1 MKYEF
6 IKVND
11 DTYKLKY
18 KDKEFEI
25 IRDVDI
31 VTNFQNVPNLAR
43 RKMIMDLAEN
53 GKGIGDL
60 TIVRKTDDGKTIYD
74 NRSAI
79 EMEKTYINEIQVEM
93 LDNVSKKYFDNTM
106 VNIAL
111 DIGLETEAEAIE
123 FSKQFVSVLTGKYDN
138 EVEEIPSDKAKE
150 KQS

>member
-6 IKVND
+6 IKVNE

-31 VTNFQNVPNLAR
+31 ITKFQNVPNLAR
-43 RKMIMDLAEN
+43 RRMLLDLAER

-60 TIVRKTDDGKTIYD
+60 TIVRTTSDGKTICD

-79 EMEKTYINEIQVEM
+79 EMEKTYSTEIQVEM
-93 LDNVSKKYFDNTM
+93 IDNASKKYLGNTI
-106 VNIAL
+106 VGIEL
-111 DIGLETEAEAIE
+111 DIGLETEEEAIE
-123 FSKQFVSVLTGKYDN
+123 FAKEFVSVLTGKYDN
-138 EVEEIPSDKAKE
+138 EVKEIPSGNAKE
-150 KQS
+150 K

>member
-31 VTNFQNVPNLAR
+31 ITKFQNVPNLAR
-43 RKMIMDLAEN
+43 RRMLMDLAEN
-53 GKGIGDL
+53 GKGIDDL
-60 TIVRKTDDGKTIYD
+60 TIVRTTSDGKTIYD

-79 EMEKTYINEIQVEM
+79 EMERTYINEIQVEM

-106 VNIAL
+106 VNVAL

-123 FSKQFVSVLTGKYDN
+123 FSKQFVSVLTGKIDN
-138 EVEEIPSDKAKE
+138 GVKEIPSDKAKE
-150 KQS
+150 E

>member
-31 VTNFQNVPNLAR
+31 ITKMQNVPNIAR
-43 RKMIMDLAEN
+43 RRMLIDLAERQ
-53 GKGIGDL
+53 KGIGDL
-60 TIVRKTDDGKTIYD
+60 TIVRTTDDGKTIYD

-79 EMEKTYINEIQVEM
+79 EMEKTYVNEVQVEM
-93 LDNVSKKYFDNTM
+93 LDNASKKYFGNTL
-106 VNIAL
+106 VGVGL
-111 DIGLETEAEAIE
+111 DMGLEKEEEAIE
-123 FSKQFVSVLTGKYDN
+123 FAKVFVSVLTGKYNN
-138 EVEEIPSDKAKE
+138 EVEEIPSDKAKKE
-150 KQS
+150 

>member
-6 IKVND
+6 IKVNE

-31 VTNFQNVPNLAR
+31 ITKFQNVPNLAR
-43 RKMIMDLAEN
+43 RRMLMDLAEN
-53 GKGIGDL
+53 GKGIDDL
-60 TIVRKTDDGKTIYD
+60 TIVRTTKDGKTIYD

-93 LDNVSKKYFDNTM
+93 LDNASKKYFGNTM
-106 VNIAL
+106 IGIGV
-111 DIGLETEAEAIE
+111 DIGLEEEQEAIE
-123 FSKQFVSVLTGKYDN
+123 FAKTFVRVLTGKYDN
-138 EVEEIPSDKAKE
+138 EVEELPSDEAKE
-150 KQS
+150 K

>member
-6 IKVND
+6 IKVNE

-31 VTNFQNVPNLAR
+31 ITKFQNVPNLAR
-43 RKMIMDLAEN
+43 RKMIIDLAEN

-60 TIVRKTDDGKTIYD
+60 TIVRTTKDGKTIYD

-79 EMEKTYINEIQVEM
+79 EMERTYINEIQVEM
-93 LDNVSKKYFDNTM
+93 LDKASEKYFERSM
-106 VNIAL
+106 VNVAL
-111 DIGLETEAEAIE
+111 DIGLETEEEARE
-123 FSKQFVSVLTGKYDN
+123 FAKQFVSVLTGKYDK

-150 KQS
+150 K

>member
-6 IKVND
+6 IKVNE

-31 VTNFQNVPNLAR
+31 ITKFQNVPNLAR

-60 TIVRKTDDGKTIYD
+60 TIVRTTNDGKTIYD

-93 LDNVSKKYFDNTM
+93 LDNVSKKYFGNTM
-106 VNIAL
+106 INVAL

-123 FSKQFVSVLTGKYDN
+123 FSKTLVSVLTGKYDN
-138 EVEEIPSDKAKE
+138 GVEEIPSDKAKE
-150 KQS
+150 E

>member
-31 VTNFQNVPNLAR
+31 ITKFQNVPNLAR
-43 RKMIMDLAEN
+43 RRMIMDLAEI

-60 TIVRKTDDGKTIYD
+60 TIVRTTNDGKTIYD
-74 NRSAI
+74 NRSAT

-93 LDNVSKKYFDNTM
+93 LDKASEKYFGKSM
-106 VNIAL
+106 VNVAL
-111 DIGLETEAEAIE
+111 DIGLETESEAIE
-123 FSKQFVSVLTGKYDN
+123 FSKTFVSVLTGKYDN
-138 EVEEIPSDKAKE
+138 GVEEIPSDKAKE
-150 KQS
+150 K

>member
-6 IKVND
+6 IKVNE

-18 KDKEFEI
+18 KEKEFEI

-31 VTNFQNVPNLAR
+31 ITKFQNVPNLAR
-43 RKMIMDLAEN
+43 RRMLIDLAER

-60 TIVRKTDDGKTIYD
+60 TIVRTTSDGKTIYD

-79 EMEKTYINEIQVEM
+79 EMEKTYSTEIQVEM
-93 LDNVSKKYFDNTM
+93 IDNASKKYLGNTI
-106 VNIAL
+106 VGVEL
-111 DIGLETEAEAIE
+111 DIGLETEEEAIKFAKE
-123 FSKQFVSVLTGKYDN
+123 FVSVLTGKYDN

-150 KQS
+150 K

>member
-6 IKVND
+6 IKVNE

-31 VTNFQNVPNLAR
+31 ITKFQNVPNLAR
-43 RKMIMDLAEN
+43 RRMLMDLAEN

-60 TIVRKTDDGKTIYD
+60 TIVRTTSDGKTIYD

-79 EMEKTYINEIQVEM
+79 EMEKTYSTEIQVEM
-93 LDNVSKKYFDNTM
+93 LDSASKKYLGNTI
-106 VNIAL
+106 VGVEL
-111 DIGLETEAEAIE
+111 DIGLETEEEAIE
-123 FSKQFVSVLTGKYDN
+123 FAKIFVSVLTGKYGN